1 MRGSRG
7 RPERGGHRDNVY
19 DIRTGGHGSALPP
32 ATAPLVSGQADVG
45 HATEGKGG
53 AVPDR
58 LYPGDGPP
66 SFRECLRPG
75 PSAQLGP
82 LHCPGLP
89 TKRLPDRTQEMPWGM
104 EEVAAE
110 AANKTDRDGQNF
122 CSPTEGRPEIATA
135 GGETECVDIGGDVEA
150 CRRESLGT
158 PRPKER
164 TSAKKTTRAS
174 N

>member
-1 MRGSRG
+1 MG
-7 RPERGGHRDNVY
+7 N
-19 DIRTGGHGSALPP
+19 
-32 ATAPLVSGQADVG
+32 
-45 HATEGKGG
+45 ATEGKGG

-66 SFRECLRPG
+66 SLWGCLCPG
-75 PSAQLGP
+75 PLAQLGP
-82 LHCPGLP
+82 LHGTGLP
-89 TKRLPDRTQEMPWGM
+89 DKRLPGGTQEIPRG
-104 EEVAAE
+104 EEAVAAE